1 MSPKPIGLLFVL
13 CCLACV
19 HPRVRPEPAAG
30 DYFHSLD
37 IKFSF
42 QDSQGRQNG
51 RIHWRFDERSA
62 KFLFFTPLN
71 QVGLELDVAGET
83 ALLLRPGRLL
93 YWRGEF
99 NSLLDRLWGIDLS
112 LEELKGLVTD
122 GRVPQE
128 KALAVGMTIQLESE
142 PESRAPRTVHV
153 SQGDGKVALRII
165 KDEIR
170 PGQVVLLDR
179 VRGLEPAELE
189 EVLADD

>member
-13 CCLACV
+13 CCLSC
-19 HPRVRPEPAAG
+19 VRPHIGPEPVAG

-42 QDSQGRQNG
+42 QDNRGKQNG
-51 RIHWRFDERSA
+51 RIHWRFDESSA

-83 ALLLRPGRLL
+83 ALLLHPGRAL
-93 YWRGEF
+93 YWRGGF
-99 NSLLDRLWGIDLS
+99 SDLLDRLWGIDLS
-112 LEELKGLVTD
+112 LEELKRLVSD
-122 GRVPQE
+122 GRIPRE
-128 KALAVGMTIQLESE
+128 KAAALGISIELESG
-142 PESRAPRTVHV
+142 PEGPAPRTVHI
-153 SQGDGKVALRII
+153 SQGDGKVTLRII
-165 KDEIR
+165 KNETR

-179 VRGLEPAELE
+179 SRGLEPAGLE